1 MTDMIIKKLNQKL
14 AEKITQNQ
22 PGLQESGQT
31 SKFDQILTNKQNT
44 SLMEKISESISGDSL
59 NADKMKTLPA
69 DDIQINIQ
77 SGDLAAQSTTFDGKK
92 VVTDMFS
99 TLNSDMVKMDSMIEV
114 LSSSD
119 TQLSRRQLLAYQAS
133 IGTLSIN
140 TELFSR
146 LAQSVSQN
154 LNTLLQTN
162 VG

>member
-31 SKFDQILTNKQNT
+31 SKFDQILTNKQNNNVM
-44 SLMEKISESISGDSL
+44 MEKLAESISGNDVTA
-59 NADKMKTLPA
+59 NQTKTVSA
-69 DDIQINIQ
+69 DDIQINIR
-77 SGDLAAQSTTFDGKK
+77 SGDLSAQSTFDGKK

-99 TLNSDMVKMDSMIEV
+99 TLNNDMAKMDSMIEV

-119 TQLSRRQLLAYQAS
+119 TKLSSRQLLAYQAS

>member
-1 MTDMIIKKLNQKL
+1 MTDIIIKKLNQKL

-31 SKFDQILTNKQNT
+31 SKFDQILTNKQNNNV
-44 SLMEKISESISGDSL
+44 MEKIAESLAGEDVTANQI
-59 NADKMKTLPA
+59 KTVPA

-77 SGDLAAQSTTFDGKK
+77 SGDLSAQSTFNGKK
-92 VVTDMFS
+92 VVTDMFA
-99 TLNSDMVKMDSMIEV
+99 TLNNDMAKMDSMIEV